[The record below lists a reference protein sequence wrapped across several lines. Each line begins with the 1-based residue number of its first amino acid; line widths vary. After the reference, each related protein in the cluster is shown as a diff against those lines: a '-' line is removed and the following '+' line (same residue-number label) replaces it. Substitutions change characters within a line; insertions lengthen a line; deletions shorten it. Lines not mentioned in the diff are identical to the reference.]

1 MGLYLK
7 LNVYPSFMKILMVD
21 SPGWVLLPSFSFIEE
36 SSSPLYLLYMT
47 EDEYLS
53 PFLLSDH
60 FSLSTILLSC
70 VSVYTGPGDANES
83 TCVCDSRR

>member
-1 MGLYLK
+1 
-7 LNVYPSFMKILMVD
+7 MKILMVD
-21 SPGWVLLPSFSFIEE
+21 SPGLVLLPSFSFIEE

-47 EDEYLS
+47 EDVLS

-83 TCVCDSRR
+83 TCLSDFVVKTPLTHLSFGSNL